1 MLYIN
6 VTFLKKLTDKYCNQ
20 SRFVLKLKI
29 EKKGI
34 AQYIKEVI
42 SMEKQ
47 IIISVGREFGSGG
60 HIVAANLAKH
70 FGLPLLDSN
79 ILADI
84 AKQNNT
90 SEDYLRKYDESARN
104 YLFSRSVNGFSNSPE
119 EIVAQMQF
127 DYIKKKGDAGESF
140 VVIGRCAD
148 WVLRENPALVRIIIL
163 GNMDSKIQRTAERE
177 NISPEKAKN
186 RLEQADKRRKYF
198 HNTHSDNKWG
208 DSRSYDITV
217 NSSKLGL
224 DATTELLVKYI
235 ELNCK

>member
-20 SRFVLKLKI
+20 TRFVLKLKI

-104 YLFSRSVNGFSNSPE
+104 YL
-119 EIVAQMQF
+119 
-127 DYIKKKGDAGESF
+127 
-140 VVIGRCAD
+140 
-148 WVLRENPALVRIIIL
+148 
-163 GNMDSKIQRTAERE
+163 
-177 NISPEKAKN
+177 
-186 RLEQADKRRKYF
+186 
-198 HNTHSDNKWG
+198 
-208 DSRSYDITV
+208 
-217 NSSKLGL
+217 
-224 DATTELLVKYI
+224 
-235 ELNCK
+235 